1 MLKVQTAPAA
11 RTPSRGSARA
21 AGLDLSAMGEGVIYP
36 GSRWRINTGISVE
49 IGEGFV
55 GMVCSRSG
63 LALNHGVAV
72 LNAPGII
79 DADFRGEISVLLQ
92 NSGAEPWFYS
102 HGDRIAQLLIVPVS
116 VAPFELLDSLSETER
131 GAGGFGS
138 TGR

>member
-1 MLKVQTAPAA
+1 MLKVQAAPGA

-21 AGLDLSAMGEGVIYP
+21 AGLDLSAMGEGVIHP
-36 GSRWRINTGISVE
+36 GCRWRINTGISVE
-49 IGEGFV
+49 IGDGFV
-55 GMVCSRSG
+55 GMVCPRSG
-63 LALNHGVAV
+63 LALNHGITV

-79 DADFRGEISVLLQ
+79 DSDFRGEISVILH
-92 NSGAEPWFYS
+92 NTGDKPWFYA

-116 VAPFELLDSLSETER
+116 VTPFELLDSLSETER